1 MKALFL
7 ILALTATAVGQQVE
21 PDRQP
26 TAADITR
33 GRTGGDPARTSTSVR
48 VEGDANKGAGEDT
61 TMGGTSDG
69 TLRIDPQAEARAAAV
84 ATGTTALSVT
94 GAAAAQPAAPAN
106 GTAEGDAASPTSSGT
121 VSPSPSPAS
130 METGPGAEQ

>member
-26 TAADITR
+26 SAADITL

-48 VEGDANKGAGEDT
+48 VEGEANKGAGEDT
-61 TMGGTSDG
+61 SMGGTAAG
-69 TLRIDPQAEARAAAV
+69 TLRIDPAAEAREAAAT
-84 ATGTTALSVT
+84 TGTTAPSVT
-94 GAAAAQPAAPAN
+94 GAGSADPVASSN
-106 GTAEGDAASPTSSGT
+106 GTAEGDTAAPTTTASPA
-121 VSPSPSPAS
+121 PSPAS
-130 METGPGAEQ
+130 MDTGPGAER